1 VSAHPVMTPSRLAA
15 TLAVLFATAC
25 ATSAPA
31 EKAPPAPVTAAPA
44 AAPGMPNS
52 KAMLLFEDATKAA
65 EAQAK
70 SGQRDDAALER
81 RFQAVQQAD
90 PTFAEADYNLGVL
103 AERQGKRDQ
112 AFALYRSAL
121 QKKPSLKPA
130 AAGLARL
137 TRAQGDLPSAT
148 AQWNDVARGFP
159 DDAESRAQLAELS
172 RLTGDHD
179 RAQEQA
185 RQALIRDPK
194 NLDAYK
200 TLIRSNLDRKQ
211 FAMAELVGVRALK
224 ISTTDPDL
232 YLAIGDTQMAKGS
245 VDKAAAQYQKA
256 LEANPG
262 FVPAR
267 LALARLALKDE
278 DFAAAEKHLS
288 RAVADGGGSAEVHLD
303 LGVAYRGL
311 GQPDKALTEYEAAE
325 KLQPRLAAIYLNR
338 GIVLQRY
345 KDAPEK
351 SLELYKQYV
360 ALSGGESAL
369 ANDAPVLA
377 LRREAEAL
385 VAAKSQAKVQE
396 QQAKTLE
403 QAQQLQQQRLKDA
416 EERAS
421 KGTPAKGPAP
431 DTGKQ
436 GPDKL

>member
-1 VSAHPVMTPSRLAA
+1 MSPLNLVARGTLAA
-15 TLAVLFATAC
+15 ALTALLATAC

-31 EKAPPAPVTAAPA
+31 EKAPAAPVTAAPA
-44 AAPGMPNS
+44 GPSTPNS
-52 KAMLLFEDATKAA
+52 RAMLLFEDATKAA

-130 AAGLARL
+130 AEGLARL
-137 TRAQGDLPSAT
+137 TRAQGDLASAI
-148 AQWNDVARGFP
+148 AQQSDVARAFP
-159 DDAESRAQLAELS
+159 DDAESRAQLAELY

-179 RAQEQA
+179 RAQEMS

-200 TLIRSNLDRKQ
+200 TLIRGNLDRKQ

-232 YLAIGDTQMAKGS
+232 YLAIGDVQMAKGAA
-245 VDKAAAQYQKA
+245 DKAAAQYQKA
-256 LEANPG
+256 IEASPS

-288 RAVADGGGSAEVHLD
+288 RAVADGGGTAEVHLD

-311 GQPDKALTEYEAAE
+311 GQPDKALAEYDAAE
-325 KLQPRLAAIYLNR
+325 KLQPKLAAVYLNR

-345 KDAPEK
+345 KDAPDK

-369 ANDAPVLA
+369 PNDAPVLA

-416 EERAS
+416 EDRAS
-421 KGTPAKGPAP
+421 KSTPAKGTPP

>member
-1 VSAHPVMTPSRLAA
+1 VSAHPVMTPSRLTL
-15 TLAVLFATAC
+15 TLAALLATAC

-31 EKAPPAPVTAAPA
+31 EKAPLVPVTAAP

-52 KAMLLFEDATKAA
+52 KAMLLFEDASKAA

-81 RFQAVQQAD
+81 RFLAVQQAD

-137 TRAQGDLPSAT
+137 TRAQGDLMSAA
-148 AQWNDVARGFP
+148 AQWNDVAQAFP
-159 DDAESRAQLAELS
+159 DDAESRAQLAELA
-172 RLTGDHD
+172 RLSGDHD

-211 FAMAELVGVRALK
+211 YAMAELVGVRALK

-232 YLAIGDTQMAKGS
+232 YLAIGDTQLAKGG

-256 LEANPG
+256 IEASAG

-311 GQPDKALTEYEAAE
+311 GQPDKALAEYEAAE
-325 KLQPRLAAIYLNR
+325 KLQPKLAAIYLNR
-338 GIVLQRY
+338 GIVMQRY

-351 SLELYKQYV
+351 SIELYKQYV

-369 ANDAPVLA
+369 PNDAPVLA

-416 EERAS
+416 EERAT

>member
-1 VSAHPVMTPSRLAA
+1 MSPLNLVARGTLAA
-15 TLAVLFATAC
+15 ALTALLATAC

-31 EKAPPAPVTAAPA
+31 EKAPAAPVTAAPA
-44 AAPGMPNS
+44 GPSTPNS
-52 KAMLLFEDATKAA
+52 RAMLLFEDATKAA

-130 AAGLARL
+130 AEGLARL
-137 TRAQGDLPSAT
+137 TRAQGDLASAI
-148 AQWNDVARGFP
+148 AQQSDVARAFP
-159 DDAESRAQLAELS
+159 DDAESRAQLAELY

-179 RAQEQA
+179 RAQEMS

-232 YLAIGDTQMAKGS
+232 YLAIGDVQMAKGAA
-245 VDKAAAQYQKA
+245 DKAAAQYQKA
-256 LEANPG
+256 IEASPS

-288 RAVADGGGSAEVHLD
+288 RAVADGGGTAEVHLD

-311 GQPDKALTEYEAAE
+311 GQPDKALAEYDAAE
-325 KLQPRLAAIYLNR
+325 KLQPKLAAVYLNR

-345 KDAPEK
+345 KDAPDK

-369 ANDAPVLA
+369 PNDAPVLA

-416 EERAS
+416 EDHAS
-421 KGTPAKGPAP
+421 KSTPAKGTPP

>member
-1 VSAHPVMTPSRLAA
+1 MSPLNLVARGTLAA
-15 TLAVLFATAC
+15 ALTALLATAC

-31 EKAPPAPVTAAPA
+31 EKAPAAPVTAAPA
-44 AAPGMPNS
+44 GPSTPNS
-52 KAMLLFEDATKAA
+52 RAMLLFEDATKAA

-90 PTFAEADYNLGVL
+90 PTFAEADYNLGVH

-130 AAGLARL
+130 AEGLARL
-137 TRAQGDLPSAT
+137 TRAQGDLASAI
-148 AQWNDVARGFP
+148 AQQSDVARAFP
-159 DDAESRAQLAELS
+159 DDAESRAQLAELY

-179 RAQEQA
+179 RAQEMS

-200 TLIRSNLDRKQ
+200 TLIRGNLDRKQ

-232 YLAIGDTQMAKGS
+232 YLAIGDVQMAKGAA
-245 VDKAAAQYQKA
+245 DKAAAQYQKA
-256 LEANPG
+256 IEASPS

-288 RAVADGGGSAEVHLD
+288 RAVADGGGTAEVHLD

-311 GQPDKALTEYEAAE
+311 GQPDKALAEYDAAE
-325 KLQPRLAAIYLNR
+325 KLQPKLAAVYLNR

-345 KDAPEK
+345 KDAPDK

-369 ANDAPVLA
+369 PNDAPVLA

-416 EERAS
+416 EDRAS
-421 KGTPAKGPAP
+421 KSTPAKGTSP